1 MYPQITTACPV
12 KMGGVGGLP
21 LGQDWEGQTPLGL
34 VWGVSD
40 PSKQDFW
47 LRPLSE
53 QHRMGRPLLEQYRAV
68 RPLLEQ
74 HWGHQTPQSSVMKGS
89 RALIAPCSEITL
101 ALAPVPFL
109 QLSLWR
115 H

>member
-1 MYPQITTACPV
+1 M
-12 KMGGVGGLP
+12 
-21 LGQDWEGQTPLGL
+21 GQDWEGQTPLRAVQGGQTPLGL

-53 QHRMGRPLLEQYRAV
+53 EHRMGRPLLEQYRAV

-74 HWGHQTPQSSVMKGS
+74 HWGHQTPQSSVMRRS

-109 QLSLWR
+109 GLSLWR